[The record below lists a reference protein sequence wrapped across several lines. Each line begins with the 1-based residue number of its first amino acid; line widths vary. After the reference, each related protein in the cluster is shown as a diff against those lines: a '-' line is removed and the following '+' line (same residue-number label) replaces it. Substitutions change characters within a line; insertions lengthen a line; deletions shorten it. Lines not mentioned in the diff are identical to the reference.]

1 MSDKVRI
8 VHPNHP
14 GQVGEVTRG
23 AYERRSK
30 GLGWVLADEQVSV
43 TEADIAEAWNRAAA
57 PSEADL
63 NTQLDERDRLR
74 RTLTER
80 GVAGWDGRT
89 GVKKL
94 RQLTE
99 ESNG

>member
-14 GQVGEVTRG
+14 GHVGEVTRG

-30 GLGWVLADEQVSV
+30 GLGWQLADY
-43 TEADIAEAWNRAAA
+43 ADGLQAEIATA
-57 PSEADL
+57 PSQDEL
-63 NTQLDERDRLR
+63 NAQLDEKDQLR
-74 RTLTER
+74 QVLTDR
-80 GVAGWDGRT
+80 GVTGWDGRT